1 MISLSKHRISSVD
14 KNVKLDFLCIFGTQM
29 ATALEGEDEYMYR
42 PVVKTFI
49 AERLR
54 LNHLIIPGYEE
65 FDTHENVYKI
75 ATTLRRVGDELEAS
89 NSQFF
94 TQMFTQIRITPNTV
108 YSTFQGIADE
118 IFISGKNWG
127 RIVAFLTF
135 GSTLAIHCAQRTD
148 MGGEY
153 VDRIVSWVSKYMFTH
168 LSPWM
173 RQHGDWE
180 GLVAFFEKPN
190 DDGTASQNGF
200 IVSALAGLGVG
211 AIIMMTFK

>member
-1 MISLSKHRISSVD
+1 LGI
-14 KNVKLDFLCIFGTQM
+14 QM
-29 ATALEGEDEYMYR
+29 AAAPEDEDEYKS
-42 PVVKTFI
+42 VVKTFI
-49 AERLR
+49 GERLR
-54 LNHLIIPGYEE
+54 QNHLIIPGYEAVE
-65 FDTHENVYKI
+65 GCEMENVFQV
-75 ATTLRRVGDELEAS
+75 AATLRRVGDELEAS

-94 TQMFTQIRITPNTV
+94 TQMFTQLHITPNTV
-108 YSTFQGIADE
+108 YSTFKGIADE

-135 GSTLAIHCAQRTD
+135 GSTLAIHCANRPDLGPT
-148 MGGEY
+148 Y
-153 VDRIVSWVSKYMFTH
+153 VDRVVSWVSRYMSMH

-190 DDGTASQNGF
+190 GDGAASQNGF